1 MSDLQEEQDV
11 LQEEIDELD
20 AQLVEVIASV
30 GLMEEQIED
39 TQEQIVQAQEDYDAA
54 KAQEEAQYQAMK
66 ARLRYLYEKGDTS
79 YMELLTKASNW
90 SDMLNQAEYIEKLHE
105 YDQKMLNAYIAIK
118 EEVEVKKNQLEDKKS
133 ELESQRYELKQEEA
147 AMEEMLEEK
156 KAVSADYDTQIAKV
170 RQEAAA
176 YKAQIKQQNAELK
189 QLDEEENAIIKAEEE
204 RRKKEEEA
212 RKKQEEAKKAQGGQQ
227 DSSSSTSS
235 SASSSGSSSGSG
247 SSGGGSKTVPPATGS
262 TGTDIAQY
270 ACQFVGNPYVLG
282 GTSLTDGADCSGFI
296 WAVYKQYGYS
306 LPRTSTA
313 QRSAAQGSA
322 GREVSYEEAQPGD
335 IICYAG
341 HVALYLGGGADRACQ
356 HGPHRHQ
363 IRLCHLPAHP
373 YGAPDCGIMI
383 RTGTCIGKFSLPVAY
398 ALEGRIFV
406 WRENGGKKRWFI
418 RFTPAALWT
427 ATETGSGIST
437 ALFPNWTIS
446 KSWG

>member
-1 MSDLQEEQDV
+1 MRKKWTGLTAFFLAFFLAFQPVYAKTREQIQQEREEKKQEQQSTQSKYNETQGKLSDLQEEQDV

-313 QRSAAQGSA
+313 QRSA

-341 HVALYLGGGADRACQ
+341 HVALYLGGGRIVHASTA
-356 HGPHRHQ
+356 
-363 IRLCHLPAHP
+363 
-373 YGAPDCGIMI
+373 
-383 RTGTCIGKFSLPVAY
+383 RTGIKYGY
-398 ALEGRIFV
+398 ATYRPILTVRRIV
-406 WRENGGKKRWFI
+406 G
-418 RFTPAALWT
+418 
-427 ATETGSGIST
+427 
-437 ALFPNWTIS
+437 
-446 KSWG
+446 

>member
-1 MSDLQEEQDV
+1 MRKKWTGLTAFFLAFFLAFQPVYAKTREQIQQEREEKKQEQQSTQSKYNETQGKLSDLQEEQDV

-212 RKKQEEAKKAQGGQQ
+212 RKKQEEEAKKAQEGQQ

-296 WAVYKQYGYS
+296 WAVYKQYGHS

-313 QRSAAQGSA
+313 QRSA

-341 HVALYLGGGADRACQ
+341 HVALYLGGGRIVHASTA
-356 HGPHRHQ
+356 
-363 IRLCHLPAHP
+363 
-373 YGAPDCGIMI
+373 
-383 RTGTCIGKFSLPVAY
+383 RTGIKYGY
-398 ALEGRIFV
+398 ATYRPILTVRRIV
-406 WRENGGKKRWFI
+406 G
-418 RFTPAALWT
+418 
-427 ATETGSGIST
+427 
-437 ALFPNWTIS
+437 
-446 KSWG
+446 

>member
-1 MSDLQEEQDV
+1 METKEGMGTMRKKWTGLTAFFLAFLLAFQPVYAKTREQIQQEREEKKQEQQSTQSKYNETQGKLSDLQEEQDV

-212 RKKQEEAKKAQGGQQ
+212 RKKQEEEAKKAQEGQQ

-313 QRSAAQGSA
+313 QRSA

-341 HVALYLGGGADRACQ
+341 HVALYLGGGRIVHASTA
-356 HGPHRHQ
+356 
-363 IRLCHLPAHP
+363 
-373 YGAPDCGIMI
+373 
-383 RTGTCIGKFSLPVAY
+383 RTGIKYGY
-398 ALEGRIFV
+398 ATYRPILTVRRIV
-406 WRENGGKKRWFI
+406 G
-418 RFTPAALWT
+418 
-427 ATETGSGIST
+427 
-437 ALFPNWTIS
+437 
-446 KSWG
+446 

>member
-1 MSDLQEEQDV
+1 MRKKWTGLTAFFLAFLLAFQPVYAKTREQIQQEREEKKQEQQSTQSKYNETQGKLSDLQEEQDV

-170 RQEAAA
+170 RQEAAV

-313 QRSAAQGSA
+313 QRSA

-341 HVALYLGGGADRACQ
+341 HVALYLGGGRIVHASTA
-356 HGPHRHQ
+356 
-363 IRLCHLPAHP
+363 
-373 YGAPDCGIMI
+373 
-383 RTGTCIGKFSLPVAY
+383 RTGIKYGY
-398 ALEGRIFV
+398 ATYRPILTVRRIV
-406 WRENGGKKRWFI
+406 G
-418 RFTPAALWT
+418 
-427 ATETGSGIST
+427 
-437 ALFPNWTIS
+437 
-446 KSWG
+446 

>member
-1 MSDLQEEQDV
+1 MRKKWTGLTAFFLAFLLAFQPVYAKTREQIQQEREEKKQEQQSTQSKYNETQGKLSDLQEEQDV

-54 KAQEEAQYQAMK
+54 KAREEAQYQAMK

-212 RKKQEEAKKAQGGQQ
+212 RKKQEEEARKAQGGQQ

-313 QRSAAQGSA
+313 QRSA

-341 HVALYLGGGADRACQ
+341 HVALYLGGGRIVHASTA
-356 HGPHRHQ
+356 
-363 IRLCHLPAHP
+363 
-373 YGAPDCGIMI
+373 
-383 RTGTCIGKFSLPVAY
+383 RTGIKYGY
-398 ALEGRIFV
+398 ATYRPILTVRRIV
-406 WRENGGKKRWFI
+406 G
-418 RFTPAALWT
+418 
-427 ATETGSGIST
+427 
-437 ALFPNWTIS
+437 
-446 KSWG
+446 

>member
-1 MSDLQEEQDV
+1 MRKKWTGLTAFFLAFFLAFQPVYAKTREQIQQEREEKKQEQQSTQSKYNETQGKLSDLQEEQDV

-212 RKKQEEAKKAQGGQQ
+212 RKKQEEEAKKAQGGQQ

-313 QRSAAQGSA
+313 QRSA

-341 HVALYLGGGADRACQ
+341 HVALYLGGGRIVHASTA
-356 HGPHRHQ
+356 
-363 IRLCHLPAHP
+363 
-373 YGAPDCGIMI
+373 
-383 RTGTCIGKFSLPVAY
+383 RTGIKYGY
-398 ALEGRIFV
+398 ATYRPILTVRRIV
-406 WRENGGKKRWFI
+406 G
-418 RFTPAALWT
+418 
-427 ATETGSGIST
+427 
-437 ALFPNWTIS
+437 
-446 KSWG
+446 